1 MIIAETNK
9 PSLSQF
15 NDLMSMTTDFLNREA
30 AIRPNDFL
38 RLSGQ
43 SLEPVVANAAI
54 ECARETVFENTIR
67 LVSGSKFPDI
77 VAARYYGIEV
87 KSTNK
92 DHWTSIGG
100 SILESTR
107 IDDVERIYITF
118 GKLHNPVQ
126 FISRPYEDCLSGISV
141 THYPRYQIDM
151 MLKQGN
157 TIFDKL
163 GIPYDELR
171 RMDNPVRPVSDY
183 FRSQLQPGESLWWI
197 GDNIDQEVPASVKL
211 WTSLTAQE
219 KDLYEARSYVY
230 FPECIMSNTNKK
242 YNNAVLWLATQCG
255 IINSNVRDSFSAGGR
270 VQLKTLDMR
279 TLSMPAVFGKI
290 KNNINNVLNILLNS
304 HKEQLCDCWREPIKR
319 DRISQWI
326 NLIISYSNNEEERKN
341 AKSVLFKIIQ
351 EAQ

>member
-9 PSLSQF
+9 PTLAQF
-15 NDLMSMTTDFLNREA
+15 QDLMSMTNDFLNKEA
-30 AIRPNDFL
+30 ARRPNDFL

-43 SLEPVVANAAI
+43 SLEPVVAEAAA
-54 ECARETVFENTIR
+54 ECARETIFENTIR

-77 VAARYYGIEV
+77 VAAKYYGIEV
-87 KSTNK
+87 KSTSK
-92 DHWTSIGG
+92 DHWTSIGS

-118 GKLHNPVQ
+118 GKLYKPVQ
-126 FISRPYEDCLSGISV
+126 FISRPYEDCLCGISV

-151 MLKQGN
+151 MLEKGN
-157 TIFDKL
+157 TIFDKM

-171 RMDNPVRPVSDY
+171 KMDNPVRPVSDY

-197 GDNIDQEVPASVKL
+197 GDNVEQEVPASVKL

-219 KDLYEARSYVY
+219 KDIYEARSYVY
-230 FPECIMSNTNKK
+230 FPECIMSNNSKK
-242 YNNAVLWLATQCG
+242 YNRAVLWLATQCG
-255 IINSNVRDSFSAGGR
+255 IINSNVRDSFSAGGK
-270 VQLKTLDMR
+270 VELKTMDMR
-279 TLSMPAVFGKI
+279 SIRMPAIFGKI
-290 KNNINNVLNILLNS
+290 KNNIDNVLSILHNS
-304 HKEQLCDCWREPIKR
+304 PKEQLCNFWEEPIKR

-326 NLIISYSNNEEERKN
+326 DLITSYANNEEDKKN
-341 AKSVLFKIIQ
+341 AKSVLTRIIK